1 MYAIF
6 IRTQVVLSTRNAVKR
21 SKKGQNTLIF
31 KYFYV
36 SSARWYMWFW
46 IMLNITVC
54 CSMKY
59 FNGLKD
65 WLFELNS
72 SRFKFILNVLY
83 HWSTIKAFICIQ
95 FYVFNMICDCL
106 GNRELVTKIYPN
118 LGNRRPMLYQKSRFV
133 KAELV
138 TNQRSFLA
146 SKSSHLAFACCE
158 FWLLCISHEVLL
170 CLMHT
175 IFLIQSIQSRKRKEE
190 KVHQII

>member
-1 MYAIF
+1 MFPVPGGTYDF
-6 IRTQVVLSTRNAVKR
+6 GYCRTFDEHYCLLRYDMFYRLKYCLSEP
-21 SKKGQNTLIF
+21 
-31 KYFYV
+31 Y
-36 SSARWYMWFW
+36 
-46 IMLNITVC
+46 
-54 CSMKY
+54 
-59 FNGLKD
+59 
-65 WLFELNS
+65 S
-72 SRFKFILNVLY
+72 SRFIFILNVLIYFY
-83 HWSTIKAFICIQ
+83 HWSTIKTSIFIH
-95 FYVFNMICDCL
+95 FYVLNMICDCF

>member
-1 MYAIF
+1 MVHMILD
-6 IRTQVVLSTRNAVKR
+6 IVEHL
-21 SKKGQNTLIF
+21 
-31 KYFYV
+31 
-36 SSARWYMWFW
+36 M
-46 IMLNITVC
+46 NITIC
-54 CSMKY
+54 YFMKY
-59 FNGLKD
+59 FN
-65 WLFELNS
+65 
-72 SRFKFILNVLY
+72 RYMQIIFISVMY
-83 HWSTIKAFICIQ
+83 FYPWSIINGSICIQ
-95 FYVFNMICDCL
+95 FYVLNIICDCF

-118 LGNRRPMLYQKSRFV
+118 LGNRQPMLYQKSRFV

>member
-1 MYAIF
+1 M
-6 IRTQVVLSTRNAVKR
+6 
-21 SKKGQNTLIF
+21 
-31 KYFYV
+31 
-36 SSARWYMWFW
+36 
-46 IMLNITVC
+46 NIAVC

-65 WLFELNS
+65 WLFELNC
-72 SRFKFILNVLY
+72 SRFIFIFNLRAISLIYFY
-83 HWSTIKAFICIQ
+83 HWSTIKASICIQ
-95 FYVFNMICDCL
+95 FYVLNMICDCL
-106 GNRELVTKIYPN
+106 VNKELVTKIYPN